1 MWLLDKL
8 SKKLPLSDKE
18 KEEKVQSLT
27 AREREVFLLL
37 IEGFTL
43 KEAAEQVGIEYSTV
57 KNHMTEIYRKL
68 NVKERDELIINYRD
82 IGK

>member
-8 SKKLPLSDKE
+8 AKKLPLSDKE
-18 KEEKVQSLT
+18 KEERVLSLT
-27 AREREVFLLL
+27 ARERDVYLLL

-43 KEAAEQVGIEYSTV
+43 KEAAEQASIKYSTA
-57 KNHMTEIYRKL
+57 KTHMTEIYRKL
-68 NVKERDELIINYRD
+68 NVNTRDELIINYRD

>member
-18 KEEKVQSLT
+18 KEERVQSLT
-27 AREREVFLLL
+27 ACEREVFFLL
-37 IEGFTL
+37 IEGFAL
-43 KEAAEQVGIEYSTV
+43 KEAAEQAGIEYSTA
-57 KNHMTEIYRKL
+57 KNHMAEIYRKL
-68 NVKERDELIINYRD
+68 NVKGRDELIINYMD

>member
-18 KEEKVQSLT
+18 KEERVQSLT
-27 AREREVFLLL
+27 ACEREVFFLL
-37 IEGFTL
+37 IEGFAL
-43 KEAAEQVGIEYSTV
+43 KEAAEQAGIEYSTA
-57 KNHMTEIYRKL
+57 KNHMAEIYRKL
-68 NVKERDELIINYRD
+68 NVKGRDELIINYRD